1 MNELK
6 LFCSEKFG
14 QIRTVVKEH
23 EILFA
28 ATDVAR
34 CLGYSNPQKA
44 VRDHC
49 KLEGVNEMDTPT
61 KNQYGAT
68 VIQKMKFITKGNVLR
83 LVAKST
89 LPQAEKI
96 ESWIFDEVIPS
107 VLETGGYI
115 STNPSDTPEEIMA
128 RALIVAQKTIEQ
140 SRQRIQMLESE
151 NESLTQENR
160 ALAPRAAY
168 TDKVLQSAS
177 TYTFTQMAIEPMS
190 NKQALQVFEHYKVRT
205 VWDEVSQ
212 KWYFSVTDVVGVLT
226 DSANPSAYWRKLKQ
240 RLKNE
245 GNESVTN
252 CHRLKLL
259 ASDGKRYLTDV
270 ADTEQLFRL
279 IQSIPSP
286 KAEPFK
292 QWMAHVA
299 TIRIDQMMNPELS
312 IEQAREDY
320 RKKGYSERW
329 INQRM
334 KGIEARNELTEEWD
348 KRGVQKKQYA
358 ILTDDIT
365 KTWSDRTTSQY
376 KQLKRLD
383 PKKKESLRDNMT
395 TIELALNT
403 LAEASTTEISRKVK
417 PKTFAENRAVAQ
429 KGGNVAKIAR
439 NNLEEQLGRSVITSQ
454 RASDY
459 LPQQLKREELESK
472 NDDNDEA

>member
-1 MNELK
+1 
-6 LFCSEKFG
+6 
-14 QIRTVVKEH
+14 
-23 EILFA
+23 
-28 ATDVAR
+28 
-34 CLGYSNPQKA
+34 
-44 VRDHC
+44 
-49 KLEGVNEMDTPT
+49 
-61 KNQYGAT
+61 
-68 VIQKMKFITKGNVLR
+68 
-83 LVAKST
+83 
-89 LPQAEKI
+89 
-96 ESWIFDEVIPS
+96 
-107 VLETGGYI
+107 
-115 STNPSDTPEEIMA
+115 
-128 RALIVAQKTIEQ
+128 
-140 SRQRIQMLESE
+140 
-151 NESLTQENR
+151 
-160 ALAPRAAY
+160 
-168 TDKVLQSAS
+168 
-177 TYTFTQMAIEPMS
+177 MS

-205 VWDEVSQ
+205 VWDEETQ
-212 KWYFSVTDVVGVLT
+212 KWYFSVVDVCGVLT
-226 DSANPSAYWRKLKQ
+226 DSPNPRKYWSVLKSRLRK
-240 RLKNE
+240 E
-245 GNESVTN
+245 GNETATN
-252 CHRLKLL
+252 CSRLKIL
-259 ASDGKRYLTDV
+259 AEDGKMRLTDV
-270 ADTEQLFRL
+270 ADTEQLFRI

-320 RKKGYSERW
+320 KKKGYSDKW

-358 ILTDDIT
+358 ILTNDIT
-365 KTWSDRTTSQY
+365 KTWSDRTTRQY

-417 PKTFAENRAVAQ
+417 PKTFAENRSVAK